1 MWSLVP
7 TKIGQLRSTE
17 LRETLQSKTKGGGWQ
32 ILEFDGTTESARA
45 IAQAQREGPN
55 AASCTNEHA
64 DNGETP
70 GVTEANTVF
79 SKRPELSPKKKEAK
93 FKLFPL
99 QGNSAAKRLPSSDTA
114 KYGITRDDKIIII
127 MGPTG
132 VGKSTVSLIPS
143 RRRIIFLTTL
153 QFIDYATGRN
163 GQGIG
168 HTLKS
173 STQGIVVRKTVVG
186 GQSIAFV
193 DTPGFDDTVRSD
205 YEILGVIA
213 EFFISVHKDGLQME
227 KIFYLHRISDNR
239 VSGTPLR
246 NLELFA
252 SMCGN
257 IAMPTVTIVTTMW
270 SLVTGNLG
278 QQRMA
283 SLCATFWKTMADG
296 GCDIVQFEDSV
307 DSAHEIALRPKPDPK
322 RTLLTQ
328 ELIDKGKRLN
338 ATEAGIMLS
347 RQLERLIAEEKEASL
362 RLEQLSRQQM
372 NPAAKRALEYELNV
386 MKESIEEKASELGKL
401 NRSLLDIV
409 LGLFSKSVS
418 LNFAVFSSLKSTPES
433 AGCAGPRWIY
443 RVVNP
448 IGLLVVPMSNYL
460 VGFKNAFSA

>member
-132 VGKSTVSLIPS
+132 VGKST
-143 RRRIIFLTTL
+143 
-153 QFIDYATGRN
+153 FIDYATGRN